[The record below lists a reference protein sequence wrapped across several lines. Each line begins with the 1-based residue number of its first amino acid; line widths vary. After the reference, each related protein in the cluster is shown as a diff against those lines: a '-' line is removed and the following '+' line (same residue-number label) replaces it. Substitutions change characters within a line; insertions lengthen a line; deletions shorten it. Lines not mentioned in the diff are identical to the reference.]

1 MRNLLNLL
9 VRATT
14 KIQGFFLSSKLTNPE
29 LERLRERAPEWEQI
43 FAAETGILKGLDLV
57 PLLMARTPGML
68 SFCRKYG
75 TLSRQE
81 PLQTAFVLASF
92 SQRQVPQIR
101 EEQLRVRVGLW
112 SDNPS
117 PCPSGLKTGHGSQPF
132 SQHLCLTGNAPFLT
146 GTPGTGR
153 AALPFALQRTSCR
166 TSLWEVWGGSS
177 HSNHPHPLAGLIRQ
191 GVAPR
196 MEQS

>member
-57 PLLMARTPGML
+57 PLLMARSPGML

-117 PCPSGLKTGHGSQPF
+117 PWASSPIQPKNWTWKPTFQPAPMFDWKCSLSYRDPRDRKGCPAI
-132 SQHLCLTGNAPFLT
+132 C
-146 GTPGTGR
+146 
-153 AALPFALQRTSCR
+153 TSKN
-166 TSLWEVWGGSS
+166 LV
-177 HSNHPHPLAGLIRQ
+177 
-191 GVAPR
+191 
-196 MEQS
+196 